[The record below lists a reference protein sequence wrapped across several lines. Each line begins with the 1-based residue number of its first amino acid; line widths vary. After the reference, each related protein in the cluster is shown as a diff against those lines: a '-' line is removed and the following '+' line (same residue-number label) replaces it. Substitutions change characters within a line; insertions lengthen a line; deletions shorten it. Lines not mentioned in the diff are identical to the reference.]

1 MNPREV
7 RGTIFNVQP
16 FSVYDGP
23 GIRTTVFFKGC
34 NLRCVWCHNPESYTY
49 EPQIQFQPEKCIG
62 CGACFAVCPRKAHVL
77 DDSGAHRIDRRSCT
91 GCGVCAGECFAGALA
106 LTGRN
111 VTAGELFSMLEQD
124 RDYFARSGGGVT
136 FSGGE
141 CMTQPEFLKALLTL
155 CKEAGIHTAV
165 DTAGCVPSERFKE
178 ILPLADLFLYDV
190 KAARSETHRRLTG
203 VGNEQILDN
212 LRMLSDRGA
221 RIIVRIPYVPGE
233 EGAQGAQST
242 GNAPDGNAHEMME
255 IAEILKPLRLEAV
268 EFMAYHRLGEG
279 KRASLDMELKRFAV
293 PAPETVA
300 EVCAKFC
307 EMGIPARYSR

>member
-34 NLRCVWCHNPESYTY
+34 NLRCAWCHNPESYAY
-49 EPQIQFQPEKCIG
+49 KPQIQFQPEKCIG
-62 CGACFAVCPRKAHVL
+62 CGACFAACPQGAHL
-77 DDSGAHRIDRRSCT
+77 LEESGLHRIDREKCT
-91 GCGVCAGECFAGALA
+91 GCGACGDVCFAGALA
-106 LTGRN
+106 LTGKEMA
-111 VTAGELFSMLEQD
+111 AGELFSLLEQD

-141 CMTQPEFLKALLTL
+141 CMTQPEFLKALLML
-155 CKEAGIHTAV
+155 CKEAGIPAAV
-165 DTAGCVPSERFKE
+165 DTAGCVPSQRFEE
-178 ILPLADLFLYDV
+178 ILPYVDLFLYDM
-190 KAARSETHRRLTG
+190 KAARSETHKLLTG
-203 VGNEQILDN
+203 VGNEQILAN
-212 LRMLSDRGA
+212 LRMLSRRGA

-233 EGAQGAQST
+233 EGARGALA
-242 GNAPDGNAHEMME
+242 GNVHEMME

-268 EFMAYHRLGEG
+268 EFLAYHRLGEG
-279 KRASLDMELKRFAV
+279 KRACLDMEPTSFPIPSPDAL
-293 PAPETVA
+293 E
-300 EVCAKFC
+300 EVCARFC